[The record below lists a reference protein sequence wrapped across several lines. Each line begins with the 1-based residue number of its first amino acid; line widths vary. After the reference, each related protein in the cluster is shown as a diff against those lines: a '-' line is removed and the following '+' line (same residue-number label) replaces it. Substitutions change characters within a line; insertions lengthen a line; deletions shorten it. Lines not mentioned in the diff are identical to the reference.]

1 MKIYILKKYIYKSFL
16 KWKNIKKCHLLG
28 LTEAAFFLKLRKLLS
43 FVHVAWKDGR
53 VKCPG
58 CASGDLFNSV
68 MHPGKVFTLKLNMK
82 LTPHTK
88 RIREES
94 YLSKKS
100 RWNAFSEPYDIA
112 DINHFCSLKKEQ
124 FHIIQHKRIKLL

>member
-1 MKIYILKKYIYKSFL
+1 MP
-16 KWKNIKKCHLLG
+16 LLG

-58 CASGDLFNSV
+58 SASGDLYNSV

-82 LTPHTK
+82 LTPCTK
-88 RIREES
+88 SIREES
-94 YLSKKS
+94 YLPKKS

-112 DINHFCSLKKEQ
+112 HINFFCSPQKEQ
-124 FHIIQHKRIKLL
+124 FHIIQHKRLELL